1 MKGYS
6 YTSTPPIG
14 RTACTEPQCLY
25 KGALYLYLTVELY
38 VYSPCGPYGLY
49 RACTSVQLFTFFQTP
64 RAHNM
69 PLDQKPHTRN
79 FPLWNRRH
87 QQSSS
92 RTPTAER
99 YPESVQSISRLH
111 YPPFYAYFPSR
122 LFLLRSFSHT
132 LLQLHVHCIL
142 PAPRPLHPSI
152 YLQLH
157 VHCILPYTYSSTS
170 IASFHIPTPQPHGN
184 NNEPPV
190 IHVTYRMF
198 GSATVLHSASQRSFL
213 KVNLHGRSPKGPR
226 FAATVY
232 SPKPLSMRF
241 CFFIV

>member
-152 YLQLH
+152 YLHLNH
-157 VHCILPYTYSSTS
+157 TVTITNHLSFMSLTECSEVLPYFTQLAKGLFSRLIYMGGLRKVQDLPRLSIHQSHLVCVFVSLLYS
-170 IASFHIPTPQPHGN
+170 
-184 NNEPPV
+184 
-190 IHVTYRMF
+190 
-198 GSATVLHSASQRSFL
+198 
-213 KVNLHGRSPKGPR
+213 
-226 FAATVY
+226 
-232 SPKPLSMRF
+232 
-241 CFFIV
+241 